1 MQQPEKAQAWP
12 WPFFLKL
19 KKAAPIKNPKVRLDL
34 LLVERAL
41 APTRE
46 KAKSLLMTGQI
57 FVNGVR
63 RDKAGFLVDEES
75 EITIQGR
82 GIPFSSRGGFK
93 LEKALNTF
101 NISPEGKI
109 VADLGASTGGFTDCL
124 LKGGAAKVYAV
135 DVGKGLLDYK
145 LTQDSRVVVMDR
157 TNARYL
163 TADMFA
169 EPLDLVTMD
178 LSFISLELILP
189 AAKELLAANGQ
200 IVCLI
205 KPQFEAGP
213 KNIKG
218 GVVRRPEVHE
228 QVLTKFIAFCQSIGL
243 RVEQLTF
250 SPIKGPAG
258 NIEFLACLSSAD
270 RLKSDCESEIGDQA
284 WDVKELVS
292 QAWQEAK

>member
-1 MQQPEKAQAWP
+1 M
-12 WPFFLKL
+12 
-19 KKAAPIKNPKVRLDL
+19 KNPKVRLDL

-101 NISPEGKI
+101 EISPEGKV

-163 TADMFA
+163 TTDMFA

-189 AAKELLAANGQ
+189 AAKELLAADGR

-243 RVEQLTF
+243 QVEKLTF

-258 NIEFLACLSSAD
+258 NIEFLACLAAAD
-270 RLKSDCESEIGDQA
+270 QENRGDEPKNSQQA

>member
-1 MQQPEKAQAWP
+1 M
-12 WPFFLKL
+12 
-19 KKAAPIKNPKVRLDL
+19 KKTKVRLDL

-57 FVNGVR
+57 FVNGVC

-93 LEKALNTF
+93 LEKALHSF
-101 NISPEGKI
+101 EISPQDKI

-163 TADMFA
+163 TREMFA

-189 AAKELLAANGQ
+189 AAKELLAAEGR

-228 QVLTKFIAFCQSIGL
+228 QVLTNFIAFCQSIGL
-243 RVEQLTF
+243 LVEKLTF

-258 NIEFLACLSSAD
+258 NIEFLACLTIAD
-270 RLKSDCESEIGDQA
+270 REERSCNSENGEYA
-284 WDVKELVS
+284 WDIKELVS

>member
-1 MQQPEKAQAWP
+1 M
-12 WPFFLKL
+12 
-19 KKAAPIKNPKVRLDL
+19 KKPKVRLDL

-57 FVNGVR
+57 FVNGVC

-101 NISPEGKI
+101 EISPEGKV

-163 TADMFA
+163 TPDMFA

-189 AAKELLAANGQ
+189 AAKELLASNGR

-243 RVEQLTF
+243 HVEKLTF

-258 NIEFLACLSSAD
+258 NIEFLACLANVYQENRGD
-270 RLKSDCESEIGDQA
+270 EPKNSEQA
-284 WDVKELVS
+284 WDVKELVA

>member
-1 MQQPEKAQAWP
+1 MAPA
-12 WPFFLKL
+12 FFLEIKESCS
-19 KKAAPIKNPKVRLDL
+19 PMKNPKVRLDL

-163 TADMFA
+163 TPDMFA
-169 EPLDLVTMD
+169 EPLDLVTVD

-189 AAKELLAANGQ
+189 AAKGLLATNGQ

-270 RLKSDCESEIGDQA
+270 RVKSDCESEIGDQA

>member
-1 MQQPEKAQAWP
+1 MKSA
-12 WPFFLKL
+12 
-19 KKAAPIKNPKVRLDL
+19 KVRLDL

-57 FVNGVR
+57 FINGIR
-63 RDKAGFLVDEES
+63 RDKAGYLVDENA
-75 EITIQGR
+75 EITVQGR
-82 GIPFSSRGGFK
+82 GLPFSSRGGFK
-93 LEKALNTF
+93 LEKALQTF
-101 NISPEGKI
+101 SISPEGLI

-145 LTQDSRVVVMDR
+145 LVQNERVVVMDR

-163 TADMFA
+163 TPDMFA
-169 EPLDLVTMD
+169 EPLDLITMD

-189 AAKELLAANGQ
+189 AAKELLADSGR
-200 IVCLI
+200 IVCLV

-228 QVLTKFIAFCQSIGL
+228 QVLTKFMAFCQSIGL
-243 RVEQLTF
+243 HLIDLTF

-258 NIEFLACLSSAD
+258 NIEFLACLSGAD
-270 RLKSDCESEIGDQA
+270 QENTSDEPKKDSQQFFDI
-284 WDVKELVS
+284 KELVAR
-292 QAWQEAK
+292 AWKEAK

>member
-1 MQQPEKAQAWP
+1 MKSA
-12 WPFFLKL
+12 K
-19 KKAAPIKNPKVRLDL
+19 IRLDL

-57 FVNGVR
+57 FINGVR
-63 RDKAGFLVDEES
+63 RDKAGYLVDENA
-75 EITIQGR
+75 EITVQGR
-82 GIPFSSRGGFK
+82 GLPFSSRGGFK
-93 LEKALNTF
+93 LEKALQTF
-101 NISPEGKI
+101 SISPEGLV

-124 LKGGAAKVYAV
+124 LKGGVAKVYAV

-145 LTQDSRVVVMDR
+145 LVQDSRVVVMDR

-163 TADMFA
+163 TSDMFA
-169 EPLDLVTMD
+169 EPLDLITMD
-178 LSFISLELILP
+178 LSFISLELVLP
-189 AAKELLAANGQ
+189 AAKELLSASGR

-228 QVLTKFIAFCQSIGL
+228 QVLSKFTAFCQFIGL
-243 RVEQLTF
+243 RILDLTF

-258 NIEFLACLSSAD
+258 NIEFLACLA
-270 RLKSDCESEIGDQA
+270 KSGQENISGEPKQDEQPLFDI
-284 WDVKELVS
+284 KELVAL
-292 QAWQEAK
+292 AWREAK

>member
-1 MQQPEKAQAWP
+1 M
-12 WPFFLKL
+12 
-19 KKAAPIKNPKVRLDL
+19 KNPKVRLDV

-218 GVVRRPEVHE
+218 GVVRRTEVHE

-270 RLKSDCESEIGDQA
+270 RVKSDCESEIGDQA

>member
-1 MQQPEKAQAWP
+1 M
-12 WPFFLKL
+12 
-19 KKAAPIKNPKVRLDL
+19 KKPKVRLDL

-57 FVNGVR
+57 FVNGVC

-101 NISPEGKI
+101 EISPEGKV

-163 TADMFA
+163 TPDMFA

-189 AAKELLAANGQ
+189 AAKELLASNGR

-243 RVEQLTF
+243 HVEKLTF

-258 NIEFLACLSSAD
+258 NVEFLACLANAYQENRGD
-270 RLKSDCESEIGDQA
+270 EPKNSEQA
-284 WDVKELVS
+284 WDVKELVA

>member
-1 MQQPEKAQAWP
+1 MN
-12 WPFFLKL
+12 L
-19 KKAAPIKNPKVRLDL
+19 KKAALMKNSKVRLDL

-75 EITIQGR
+75 EITIKGR

-93 LEKALNTF
+93 LEKALNSF
-101 NISPEGKI
+101 QISPQGKV

-163 TADMFA
+163 TPEMFA

-189 AAKELLAANGQ
+189 AAKALLAANGQ

-228 QVLTKFIAFCQSIGL
+228 QVLTQFIAFCQSIAL
-243 RVEQLTF
+243 QVDQLTF

-258 NIEFLACLSSAD
+258 NIEFLACLSRAYQEND
-270 RLKSDCESEIGDQA
+270 GPKPKENGQA
-284 WDVKELVS
+284 WDLKELVS